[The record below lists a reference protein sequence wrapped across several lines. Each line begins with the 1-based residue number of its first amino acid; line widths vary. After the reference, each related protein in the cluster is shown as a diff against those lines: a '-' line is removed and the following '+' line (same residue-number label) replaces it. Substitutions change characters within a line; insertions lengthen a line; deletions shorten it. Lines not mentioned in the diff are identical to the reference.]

1 MEEAIL
7 SLQADINLIKSLLLG
22 NKKTLTLKEGCKYIG
37 YSKSYMYKLTS
48 SQQIPHMK
56 CGKKIFFDKDEL
68 DLWVRRNKIKDLQS
82 QAKYLTA
89 KIQ

>member
-1 MEEAIL
+1 
-7 SLQADINLIKSLLLG
+7 
-22 NKKTLTLKEGCKYIG
+22 
-37 YSKSYMYKLTS
+37 MYKLTS

-68 DLWVRRNKIKDLQS
+68 DLWVRRNKIKDIQS
-82 QAKYLTA
+82 QAKNLTA